1 MESSK
6 TTQAKN
12 KKGGLKAKTQ
22 RVRAKLLNTYY
33 GKPIDDMKLIAI
45 TGSTGKTIVAHFMH
59 EILNAAGEQVAVF
72 ASDQP
77 FKVSVLHKFLN
88 DAWKA
93 GANYVIVT
101 TPAETLK
108 NNVFY
113 GLPIHVAAMTN
124 FVTSS
129 LKDMTPEE
137 FLEDEKTLFDMDPE
151 NVVLNYDDLN
161 YETFKDFKGKKR
173 TITYGHASSDVKI
186 LSSKLYK
193 KGTEVTISTNSEI
206 RTYATFVPGETAVS
220 YMAAAVAIAE
230 LLDIKTD
237 TIIEGIANY
246 DYDK

>member
-1 MESSK
+1 M
-6 TTQAKN
+6 
-12 KKGGLKAKTQ
+12 L
-22 RVRAKLLNTYY
+22 VLPRACADRFFAALRMTGQDYSGTALHHSDP
-33 GKPIDDMKLIAI
+33 KP
-45 TGSTGKTIVAHFMH
+45 
-59 EILNAAGEQVAVF
+59 
-72 ASDQP
+72 
-77 FKVSVLHKFLN
+77 
-88 DAWKA
+88 
-93 GANYVIVT
+93 VT
-101 TPAETLK
+101 K
-108 NNVFY
+108 
-113 GLPIHVAAMTN
+113 
-124 FVTSS
+124 
-129 LKDMTPEE
+129 
-137 FLEDEKTLFDMDPE
+137 KTLFDMDPE

-193 KGTEVTISTNSEI
+193 KGTVVTISTNSEI